1 MLVNDSYPNHLTFDF
16 GHVKQDFWT
25 EISRKRGSDDEKEK
39 GVSSLVFGKVEKA
52 WVGWVK

>member
-25 EISRKRGSDDEKEK
+25 EISRKRGSDNEKEK